1 MNITTT
7 IPLLNQK
14 VSTPALIMKK
24 SNRQLLIVEENPHI
38 VTVLTQT
45 LRSDYSIT
53 VATSSRDAV
62 RLLVQGRRFDC
73 IITEL
78 NLPFFDG
85 LELIKLVRMSKLS
98 QKAFVLILSDAA
110 DSDTRIA
117 CLEAGADA
125 HVAKPFNPV
134 EVKVILRELVNRYA
148 LVEEQEETLVIPMH
162 ASLLKRFWSPNS
174 LNL

>member
-1 MNITTT
+1 
-7 IPLLNQK
+7 
-14 VSTPALIMKK
+14 MKK
-24 SNRQLLIVEENPHI
+24 ANRQLLIVEENPHI

-45 LRSDYSIT
+45 LRADYSIT
-53 VATSSRDAV
+53 VATNSRDAV
-62 RLLVQGRRFDC
+62 RLLVQGRQFDC

-85 LELIKLVRMSKLS
+85 LELVKLVRMNKLS
-98 QKAFVLILSDAA
+98 QKTFVLVLSDAA

-134 EVKVILRELVNRYA
+134 EVKVTLRALASRYA
-148 LVEEQEETLVIPMH
+148 LSEEQDETPVIPMH
-162 ASLLKRFWSPNS
+162 SSLLKRFWSSNS

>member
-1 MNITTT
+1 
-7 IPLLNQK
+7 
-14 VSTPALIMKK
+14 MKK
-24 SNRQLLIVEENPHI
+24 ANRQLLIVEENPHI

-45 LRSDYSIT
+45 LRADYSIT
-53 VATSSRDAV
+53 VATNSRDAV
-62 RLLVQGRRFDC
+62 RFLVQGRQFDC

-85 LELIKLVRMSKLS
+85 LELVKLVRMNKLS
-98 QKAFVLILSDAA
+98 QKTFVLVLSDAA

-125 HVAKPFNPV
+125 HIAKPFNPV
-134 EVKVILRELVNRYA
+134 EVKVTLQALASRYA
-148 LVEEQEETLVIPMH
+148 WVEEQEETPVIPMH
-162 ASLLKRFWSPNS
+162 SSLLKRFWSPSS

>member
-1 MNITTT
+1 
-7 IPLLNQK
+7 
-14 VSTPALIMKK
+14 MKK
-24 SNRQLLIVEENPHI
+24 LNRKLLIVEENPHI

-45 LRSDYSIT
+45 LGADYSIT
-53 VATSSRDAV
+53 VAGNSRDAV

-78 NLPFFDG
+78 DLPFFDG
-85 LELIKLVRMSKLS
+85 LELTKLVRMSKLA
-98 QKAFVLILSDAA
+98 QKAFVLILSDAT

-134 EVKVILRELVNRYA
+134 EVKVILRELVTRYA
-148 LVEEQEETLVIPMH
+148 LAEDPDETLVIPMH
-162 ASLLKRFWSPNS
+162 SSLLKRFWSPNS

>member
-1 MNITTT
+1 
-7 IPLLNQK
+7 
-14 VSTPALIMKK
+14 MKK
-24 SNRQLLIVEENPHI
+24 VNRQLLIVEENPHI

-45 LRSDYSIT
+45 LRSDYTIT
-53 VATSSRDAV
+53 VATNSRDAV
-62 RLLVQGRRFDC
+62 RLLVQGRQFDC

-85 LELIKLVRMSKLS
+85 LELVKLVRMNKLS
-98 QKAFVLILSDAA
+98 QKTPVLILSEAA

-125 HVAKPFNPV
+125 HIAKPFNPV
-134 EVKVILRELVNRYA
+134 EVNVTLRSLTNRY
-148 LVEEQEETLVIPMH
+148 VVVNEHDETPVIPMH
-162 ASLLKRFWSPNS
+162 SSLLKRFWSPSS

>member
-1 MNITTT
+1 
-7 IPLLNQK
+7 
-14 VSTPALIMKK
+14 MKRA
-24 SNRQLLIVEENPHI
+24 SRHLLIVEENPHI

-45 LRSDYSIT
+45 LRAEYIIT
-53 VATSSRDAV
+53 VATNSRDAI
-62 RLLVQGRRFDC
+62 RFLVQGRQFDC

-85 LELIKLVRMSKLS
+85 LELVKLVRMNKLS
-98 QKAFVLILSDAA
+98 EKTPVLVLSDAA

-125 HVAKPFNPV
+125 HIAKPFNPV
-134 EVKVILRELVNRYA
+134 EVSVTLRTLANRYS
-148 LVEEQEETLVIPMH
+148 LVMVHDETPVIPMH
-162 ASLLKRFWSPNS
+162 SSLLKKFWSPTS

>member
-1 MNITTT
+1 
-7 IPLLNQK
+7 
-14 VSTPALIMKK
+14 MKK
-24 SNRQLLIVEENPHI
+24 IKRQLLIVEENPHI

-45 LRSDYSIT
+45 LRDEYTIT
-53 VATSSRDAV
+53 VATNSRDAV
-62 RLLVQGRRFDC
+62 RFLIQGLQFDC

-85 LELIKLVRMSKLS
+85 LELIKLLRMNKLS
-98 QKAFVLILSDAA
+98 RNTFAIVLSDAA

-125 HVAKPFNPV
+125 HIAKPFNPV
-134 EVKVILRELVNRYA
+134 EISVTLRTLANRYGLA
-148 LVEEQEETLVIPMH
+148 ETQDETPVIPMH
-162 ASLLKRFWSPNS
+162 SSLLKRFWSPNS